1 MSPVVYMAVLQTL
14 DKLYIYIYISYE
26 IKVEIYVYDRYEN
39 NYFIFIPAV
48 LDMKPL
54 TALQKCIYPVRSF
67 DVPTYSYGQVH
78 LFYTKD
84 FNCT

>member
-1 MSPVVYMAVLQTL
+1 M
-14 DKLYIYIYISYE
+14 
-26 IKVEIYVYDRYEN
+26 EIYMYDRYEN

-48 LDMKPL
+48 LYIKPL
-54 TALQKCIYPVRSF
+54 TELQKCIYPVRSF
-67 DVPTYSYGQVH
+67 DVPTYCSDHVH